1 VSRFSSRVEPCATG
15 GQAHGVS
22 YLAVFDGMSDGFDG
36 VVARLAGS

>member
-1 VSRFSSRVEPCATG
+1 VSVRICDQILDLRDR
-15 GQAHGVS
+15 HGVS